1 MKRISSGLIY
11 MLLLSLFCHRALA
24 QDLNYAKSIIEELCS
39 EKYKGRGYVEQG
51 VNKAAAFLE
60 NEFAKLK
67 LRKFGK
73 SYTQPYAFPVNTH
86 PSPIICLLDGQTMNA
101 GSEFLVSAGCS
112 GVNDRYKLLHFNTR
126 DTTEMLL
133 LYKKIEQGFDAHDAL
148 VLHFSGERSSKVP
161 DSCMAHH
168 HMPGL
173 IIFTEEKKLTHTIA
187 TEKAEFK
194 SLVFIDSAIAGKENM
209 EIRFESKFED
219 VFENKNIIGYIKG
232 KKTDSFMVFSAH
244 YDHLGMQG
252 NAMFPGA
259 SDNASGCSMILYLA
273 RYFSEHKPPCNMVFI
288 LFSGE
293 EAGLIGSDYF
303 TSFPTFDI
311 HKIKMLV
318 NIDIMGDAKNGI
330 TVVNGEVFKD
340 KFDALVKINQEK
352 GYLPDVRIRGK
363 ARNSDHYHFSEKG
376 VPAFFIY
383 SMGGAGFYHD
393 VFDKANTLSLTNYEN
408 TAKLLIDFVNR

>member
-1 MKRISSGLIY
+1 MKLCLKVILY
-11 MLLLSLFCHRALA
+11 TLLTFLFSHPVFA
-24 QDLNYAKSIIEELCS
+24 QDLNYAKGIIEELCS
-39 EKYKGRGYVEQG
+39 EKYKGRGYVDQG
-51 VNKAAAFLE
+51 VSKAADFLE
-60 NEFAKLK
+60 KEFQTLK
-67 LRKFGK
+67 LRKFGR
-73 SYTQPYAFPVNTH
+73 SYSQAYAFPVNTH
-86 PSPIICLLDGQTMNA
+86 PTPVTSLLDGQAVKVGYDFLITA
-101 GSEFLVSAGCS
+101 GSTA
-112 GVNDRYKLLHFNTR
+112 VNDRFKLLHFNTR

-133 LYKKIEQGFDAHDAL
+133 LYKKIEKGFDEHDAL
-148 VLHFSGERSSKVP
+148 VLHFSNERNSAVP
-161 DSCMAHH
+161 DSCLAHR
-168 HMPGL
+168 HMPRL

-187 TEKAEFK
+187 TEPAAYN
-194 SLVFIDSAIAGKENM
+194 SLVFIDSAIAGKESI
-209 EIRFESKFED
+209 EIK
-219 VFENKNIIGYIKG
+219 FENKFENAFENRNIIGLIKG

-273 RYFSEHKPPCNMVFI
+273 RYYSEHKPPCNMVFI

-352 GYLPDVRIRGK
+352 GYLPEVRIRGK